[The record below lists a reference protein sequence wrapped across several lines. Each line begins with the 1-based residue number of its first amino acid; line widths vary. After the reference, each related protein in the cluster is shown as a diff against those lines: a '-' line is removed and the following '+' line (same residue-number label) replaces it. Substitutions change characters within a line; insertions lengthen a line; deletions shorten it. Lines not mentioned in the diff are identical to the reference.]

1 MFLSQTISLA
11 NAKLV
16 FYPFLDLKSQE
27 KAAELETLIEYW
39 SKFTI
44 YNTPADELKSHN
56 DRFTVLKKKQRLHW
70 NQVLAGNFLRIQ
82 GTTNEEAM
90 MVVKE
95 EDILSGMML
104 AGKHA

>member
-1 MFLSQTISLA
+1 MF
-11 NAKLV
+11 
-16 FYPFLDLKSQE
+16 FPFLNLKFQE

-44 YNTPADELKSHN
+44 TNTPADEFKSHN
-56 DRFTVLKKKQRLHW
+56 DRRSVLRKKQRLHW
-70 NQVLAGNFLRIQ
+70 NQALAENFLQIQ

-95 EDILSGMML
+95 KDIL
-104 AGKHA
+104 